1 MSKRNRK
8 TRAQKRVA
16 RLVETLRRKGSIAQ
30 DVGAVDPEKTKYL
43 LLSEVRNGA
52 VGPVRR
58 IVAVRPGP
66 WGPIG
71 TTGGFIEAD
80 SNLSHE
86 GDCWVYD
93 EAEVSENARVTDN
106 AQVRD
111 DTLVWGSA
119 RIRDNARVRGGR
131 NRRSTMGN
139 GEKYE
144 AIQHPRSGEEYAC
157 RVDAAGVIVAASGPL
172 YPDDPR
178 DPQALAD
185 MVVQDVGDVAAD
197 GEWLQDVFDQIAEQ

>member
-1 MSKRNRK
+1 MSKRNNKRTRSQRK
-8 TRAQKRVA
+8 AARAIEA
-16 RLVETLRRKGSIAQ
+16 LRRNGSVENVAE
-30 DVGAVDPEKTKYL
+30 VDPRVTKYL
-43 LLSEVRNGA
+43 LLQEGRDGA

-66 WGPIG
+66 WGPAG
-71 TTGGFIEAD
+71 TRGGFVGSEA
-80 SNLSHE
+80 NLSHE
-86 GDCWVYD
+86 GDCWIYD
-93 EAEVSENARVTDN
+93 NAEVSENARVTDN